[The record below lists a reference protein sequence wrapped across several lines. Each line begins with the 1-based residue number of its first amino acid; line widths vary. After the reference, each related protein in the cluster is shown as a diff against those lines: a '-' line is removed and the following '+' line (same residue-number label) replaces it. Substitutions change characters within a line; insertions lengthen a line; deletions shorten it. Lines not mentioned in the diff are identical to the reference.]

1 MSKIQIDRRTF
12 IAKLGGAA
20 AIATMSSETLA
31 DALEHKMI
39 AELDNKAVE
48 TLTTKSNNVKTVRK
62 GVGGIFKTQ
71 GELPTMPD
79 KPTIVDFFKLRFAP
93 ATHVL
98 QSADHALKTGQPE
111 RVVFACLMHD
121 VTMSLSMADH
131 GYWGAQ
137 LLAPYVDKRVSWA
150 IRQHQALRFFP
161 DESVGYEY
169 PEIYIKMFGENFKPE
184 PYIYQTYEYAR
195 KHKWYMDSRMI
206 TVSDTYAF
214 NPDLAV
220 TLDPF
225 IDILGRNFKQP
236 KEGLGYDNSA
246 SAHMWRTLINPD
258 RPL

>member
-1 MSKIQIDRRTF
+1 MSNIQIDRRAF
-12 IAKLGGAA
+12 ITKLGGAA
-20 AIATMSSETLA
+20 VVATLSADTLA
-31 DALEHKMI
+31 DALEEKMSE
-39 AELDNKAVE
+39 ELDKQAAEV
-48 TLTTKSNNVKTVRK
+48 LSNRDDSVGFVRR
-62 GVGGIFKTQ
+62 GVGSIFKTQ
-71 GELPTMPD
+71 GALPVMPA
-79 KPTIVDFFKLRFAP
+79 KPTIFDFFKLRFAP

-137 LLAPYVDKRVSWA
+137 LLAPYVDERVSWA

-169 PEIYIKMFGENFKPE
+169 PELYVKMFGENFKPE

-206 TVSDTYAF
+206 TVNDTYAF

-236 KEGLGYDNSA
+236 KEGLGYDNST